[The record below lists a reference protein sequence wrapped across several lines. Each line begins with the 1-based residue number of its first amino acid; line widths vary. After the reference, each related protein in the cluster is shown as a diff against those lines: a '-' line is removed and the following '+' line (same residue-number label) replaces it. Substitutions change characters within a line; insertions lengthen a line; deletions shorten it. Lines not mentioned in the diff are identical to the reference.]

1 MTANPGILAD
11 TEVYASNLLRSLPE
25 KFVYHNYSHTLEVVK
40 AVKKIGAHAALP
52 PDELEAGI
60 IAAWF
65 HDTGFLHTLQNHEGK
80 SMEIAT
86 EFLQK
91 HNYPAE
97 GTALVRGCIEATHR
111 RIAPRNAVEAVVCD
125 ADFIHLTK
133 ASYFDRLRLLRVEM
147 GYLHNRTSSDEE
159 WYEQNLEFLRS
170 QRFYTEYG
178 KLVLQPKLEQNIQSQ
193 DKLIR
198 KMQKLETQALGRD
211 LNVNQDKLKELKKKL
226 RNLEGRSER
235 GVETMFRLTSRNHI
249 RLSAMA
255 DTKANILISVN
266 AIIVSI
272 LIGGL
277 VKALD
282 TNPHLA
288 FPTYLLLGVNVI
300 TIIFA
305 ILSTRPMVTKGRF
318 TRKDIEEKKTNL
330 LFFGNFHQMTRED
343 YKWGMLEMLND
354 SDYLYSS
361 LIDDIYFL
369 GKVLGRKYRFL
380 RIAYNIFMFGII
392 VAVMVFVFANAM
404 YLASL

>member
-1 MTANPGILAD
+1 MTTNPGILEE
-11 TEVYASNLLRSLPE
+11 TEVFASNLLRSLPE
-25 KFVYHNYSHTLEVVK
+25 QFVYHNYSHTLEVVK

-52 PDELEAGI
+52 PAELEAGI

-65 HDTGFLHTLQNHEGK
+65 HDTGFLHTLENHEGK
-80 SMEIAT
+80 SMEIAS
-86 EFLQK
+86 EFLK
-91 HNYPAE
+91 NHNYPAE

-147 GYLHNRTSSDEE
+147 EYLHNRKSSDEE

-178 KLVLQPKLEQNIQSQ
+178 KLVLQPKLEENIQSQ
-193 DKLIR
+193 EKLIR

-318 TRKDIEEKKTNL
+318 TRKDIEEKRTNL

-392 VAVMVFVFANAM
+392 VAVVVFVFSNVM
-404 YLASL
+404 FLATL